1 MKLIKSF
8 RVFESGLPYS
18 YSADMKIAI
27 NNLLI
32 EERFQ
37 PHINQINPWTGN
49 MRKFN
54 VSVVANQSKW
64 GIQYEVYFRLDQ
76 PVHISLVN
84 DQIKGCWRDIMEIVM
99 DKSKSQGQVKLTK
112 FNYFGDSAQGRK
124 DGHTGEVQDVTDKLE
139 DAIELAQPD
148 SKPDPY
154 FLIMLQFTLK
164 NPSLQV
170 I

>member
-18 YSADMKIAI
+18 YSADMQIAI
-27 NNLLI
+27 NNLLL

-64 GIQYEVYFRLDQ
+64 GIQYEVHFRLDQLRLDQ

-124 DGHTGEVQDVTDKLE
+124 DGHTGEVQDVTARLE
-139 DAIELAQPD
+139 DVIELDEVGPKPD
-148 SKPDPY
+148 SNCP
-154 FLIMLQFTLK
+154 IMLQFTVV
-164 NPSLQV
+164 N
-170 I
+170 